1 MPNLCHTASISH
13 TFIYIPLWIVACFLY
28 ISFLAVY
35 SIVYPVLSFP
45 VRGWQ
50 RLFKT
55 LPASRIISL
64 L

>member
-1 MPNLCHTASISH
+1 MPNLCHTTSTSH
-13 TFIYIPLWIVACFLY
+13 TFVLYYLWIVACFLY

-45 VRGWQ
+45 VSGWQ

-55 LPASRIISL
+55 LPASHIISL